1 MAPERTLIG
10 AVVIAAALT
19 GCGSPHGPASPV
31 DRHPD
36 TPQSQVPGPATRPR
50 QATTAPPPVH
60 VTGDPDD
67 DEPHAA
73 GAQVAAAWPVARAFF
88 DSYIAY
94 LYRRRPPGRVAGADP
109 SLRAQ
114 LEHGQSTLTP
124 AERASRPHLAHL
136 SITSA
141 GPPVSV
147 IVVAVVNV
155 GPGRSSRLT
164 ATLEPRRG
172 KWVVVAIAG

>member
-1 MAPERTLIG
+1 MVREKLVLG
-10 AVVIAAALT
+10 VVVLAAAPA
-19 GCGSPHGPASPV
+19 GCGSRQAPASTV
-31 DRHPD
+31 DRHPH

-50 QATTAPPPVH
+50 RTTTAPPPVQI
-60 VTGDPDD
+60 TGDNG

-73 GAQVAAAWPVARAFF
+73 VGQVAAARPVARAFF
-88 DSYIAY
+88 ASYLAY
-94 LYRRRPPGRVAGADP
+94 LYRRRPPTRVGGPDQ

-114 LEHGQSTLTP
+114 LAHGHATLTQ
-124 AERASRPHLAHL
+124 AEHVSRPRLARL

-147 IVVAVVNV
+147 TATAVVNV
-155 GPGRSSRLT
+155 GAGRSSRLT